1 MLAGRDAGRRAAER
15 SAARAELSRELVTL
29 LDAAPEL
36 VAWGAAQECAERVER
51 AGRRVDRL
59 AAAAARLASAAGA
72 TTILAAGAGALAM
85 LAVTVPAAADGRIG
99 GVMVAALALL
109 ALGAA
114 EVVGGA
120 GDTVVARHEIAAAAA
135 RLERL
140 VALAAG
146 RRAAAPGRGTPASR
160 SAASRSSGRAGAS
173 STASTSTSRPGS
185 ASR

>member
-1 MLAGRDAGRRAAER
+1 
-15 SAARAELSRELVTL
+15 
-29 LDAAPEL
+29 
-36 VAWGAAQECAERVER
+36 
-51 AGRRVDRL
+51 
-59 AAAAARLASAAGA
+59 
-72 TTILAAGAGALAM
+72 
-85 LAVTVPAAADGRIG
+85 
-99 GVMVAALALL
+99 MVAALALL

-120 GDTVVARHEIAAAAA
+120 GDTVVARHEIAAAAG

-146 RRAAAPGRGTPASR
+146 AERQRPAAGRAASR
-160 SAASRSSGRAGAS
+160 CAASRSSGRAAAS

>member
-1 MLAGRDAGRRAAER
+1 MLVLQVAFLALTAGRDAEAR
-15 SAARAELSRELVTL
+15 SAARAELSGELVTL

-36 VAWGAAQECAERVER
+36 VAWGAAEAYAARVER
-51 AGRRVDRL
+51 AGRRVDGL
-59 AAAAARLASAAGA
+59 TAAAARAASAAGA

-120 GDTVVARHEIAAAAA
+120 GDTVVARREVAAAGE

-140 VALAAG
+140 VG
-146 RRAAAPGRGTPASR
+146 VAAAPGRQWPPAAWR
-160 SAASRSSGRAGAS
+160 RRRCAA
-173 STASTSTSRPGS
+173 
-185 ASR
+185 